1 MAKRQRG
8 GKNKTNQKRGD
19 PRHINNRNRHAGAN
33 TANTASQ
40 SNRYANIICF
50 RCGKEGHT
58 APYCPEKKK
67 EGLKTTRPAQGNT
80 ARDTQDKNNNS
91 PEVVCLARPIN
102 FELLEE
108 SKISILPNTSPP
120 PVITVDTHAR
130 EICNTKIFVSLAVR
144 VDESTFGWEQ
154 EQQLKL
160 GNLPTMYTG
169 DLEPLDEPLWVLLHN
184 RPWNNLDTCIARI
197 TYPDHQPR

>member
-1 MAKRQRG
+1 MQH
-8 GKNKTNQKRGD
+8 KN
-19 PRHINNRNRHAGAN
+19 
-33 TANTASQ
+33 
-40 SNRYANIICF
+40 
-50 RCGKEGHT
+50 
-58 APYCPEKKK
+58 
-67 EGLKTTRPAQGNT
+67 
-80 ARDTQDKNNNS
+80 
-91 PEVVCLARPIN
+91 
-102 FELLEE
+102 
-108 SKISILPNTSPP
+108 
-120 PVITVDTHAR
+120 
-130 EICNTKIFVSLAVR
+130 FVSLAVR